1 MDTILVFINNFL
13 AKFNISANFIEK
25 SLRLMSTGTNDLS
38 NGRSEIYKFT
48 IKGIIESPLFGHG
61 ISRIYY
67 LSNSVINYPHN
78 FCYKFY
84 MMEDYFIYPFYVSDF
99 YCNTYS
105 IKKK

>member
-1 MDTILVFINNFL
+1 
-13 AKFNISANFIEK
+13 
-25 SLRLMSTGTNDLS
+25 MSTGTNDLS

-78 FCYKFY
+78 FFVTN
-84 MMEDYFIYPFYVSDF
+84 FI
-99 YCNTYS
+99 
-105 IKKK
+105 